1 MDNKNNSNSLANK
14 RVFAVFLSLPIFI
27 LTWIFSNYLYA
38 LVLGI
43 GSAILLYIL
52 FVWIPED
59 KLQKQLRH
67 IRFNDSHRILKEN
80 RKLIHKVKSYTLKTD
95 LTRACEM
102 ADGLLT
108 ALEKE
113 SRHQGKVEESILP
126 LLENMQKQIKRWMM
140 HENKKLPLPKKDA
153 EKLKGILLNYDALFQ
168 KYQEGGLRS
177 DEFLTSLYHTET
189 AMLEL
194 GIDINDLE
202 EGA

>member
-59 KLQKQLRH
+59 KLQKQLRR

-80 RKLIHKVKSYTLKTD
+80 RKLIQKVKSNILKSD

-140 HENKKLPLPKKDA
+140 HENRKLPLPKKDA

>member
-1 MDNKNNSNSLANK
+1 MENKNNSNSLANK

-80 RKLIHKVKSYTLKTD
+80 RKLIQKVKSNILKSD

-140 HENKKLPLPKKDA
+140 HENRKLPLPKKDA